1 VVAESA
7 LNVAC
12 VGGRPVA
19 LVNCLNFG
27 NPEHPEIMWQFSETI
42 DGMAEA
48 CVALGIPVVGGNVS
62 FYNES
67 QGTDI
72 DPTPVV
78 GTLGLV
84 DELRPG
90 TPRPALGDGNT
101 VLLLGPSGPGATS
114 LAGSRW
120 AAQCRAG
127 DGTGAVLADL
137 DLQLH
142 KRLLALVAEL
152 VNARLVEG
160 IHDVSD
166 GGIGVALAEMAVKSA
181 TGCRVN
187 GIADYEELFGEGPS
201 RVLTSVPPG
210 RVERVAAIAGEAR
223 IPIKEIGIAGGD
235 RLVVEGL
242 VDVSVAEAEAAWKG
256 ALPAIFSALSPA
268 DEAGT

>member
-1 VVAESA
+1 MVAESA

-19 LVNCLNFG
+19 LVDCLNFG
-27 NPEHPEIMWQFSETI
+27 NPEHPEVMWQFSETI

-84 DELRPG
+84 DGLRPG
-90 TPRPALGDGNT
+90 TPTPAFTDGNT
-101 VLLLGPSGPGATS
+101 VLLLGPSGQDSTS

-120 AAQCRAG
+120 AAQYRAG
-127 DGTGAVLADL
+127 DGAGAMLADV
-137 DLQLH
+137 DLELH
-142 KRLLALVAEL
+142 GRLLALVAAL
-152 VNARLVEG
+152 VNARLVDG
-160 IHDVSD
+160 VHDVSD

-187 GIADYEELFGEGPS
+187 GVANYQELFGEGPS
-201 RVLTSVPPG
+201 RVLMNVPPDN
-210 RVERVAAIAGEAR
+210 VERVAARAAENR
-223 IPIKEIGIAGGD
+223 VPMKEIGIAGGD

-256 ALPAIFSALSPA
+256 ALPAVFSAPSPA
-268 DEAGT
+268 DEA